1 MDTIASFNNASVYAG
16 SKPAFENVSFD
27 VKRGEKVFIM
37 GSDGSGKSS
46 ILKVLVG
53 LLNFRQGSVHVFGKN
68 INDLSRKQLVEVRKK
83 IGFVFQEG
91 ALAANL
97 TIIENLMLPLRYHS
111 VYNEDLIPNIAEELL
126 AMVGMQDYCDY
137 YPIELNIGMKKKVGI
152 ARALTMNPELVLYDD
167 PSLDMAGLARRKL
180 EEHIIWLH
188 NKLGITSIV
197 VSSNLEFAKR
207 EADKLIIM
215 NKGKLIAF
223 GTLDELGSG
232 ADEKIKNFLVTG
244 NLTKIF

>member
-1 MDTIASFNNASVYAG
+1 MNTIASFNNASVYVG
-16 SKPAFENVSFD
+16 SKPVLENISFD
-27 VKRGEKVFIM
+27 VKKGEKIFIM

-53 LLNFRQGSVHVFGKN
+53 LLNIHEGSVHVFGEN
-68 INDLSRKQLVEVRKK
+68 INELSRKHLVEVRKK

-97 TIIENLMLPLRYHS
+97 TILENLMLPLRYHS
-111 VYNEDLIPNIAEELL
+111 VYSEDLIPNIAEELL
-126 AMVGMQDYCDY
+126 AMVGMQDYCDHF
-137 YPIELNIGMKKKVGI
+137 PIELNIGMKKKVGI

-188 NKLGITSIV
+188 NKLGITSII
-197 VSSNLEFAKR
+197 VSSNLEFVKR
-207 EADKLIIM
+207 EEGKLIIM
-215 NKGKLIAF
+215 NKGKLLAF
-223 GTLDELGSG
+223 GTLDELASGS
-232 ADEKIKNFLVTG
+232 DEKIKNFLVTG

>member
-1 MDTIASFNNASVYAG
+1 MNPIASFKNVYVFFDNKT
-16 SKPAFENVSFD
+16 SLEDVSFN
-27 VKRGEKVFIM
+27 VKRGEKAFIM
-37 GSDGSGKSS
+37 GSDGSGKSTV
-46 ILKVLVG
+46 LKVIAG
-53 LLNFRQGSVHVFGKN
+53 LLNYQKGDVVVFDKN
-68 INDLSRKQLVEVRKK
+68 VNSLSTKQLVEMRKK

-97 TIIENLMLPLRYHS
+97 TILENLMLPLRYHS
-111 VYNEDLIPNIAEELL
+111 VYSKDLIPNIAEELL
-126 AMVGMQDYCDY
+126 AMVGMQDYCNY
-137 YPIELNIGMKKKVGI
+137 YPVQLNIAMKKKVGI

-188 NKLGITSIV
+188 NKLGITSII
-197 VSSNLEFAKR
+197 VSTNLEFAKR

-215 NKGKLIAF
+215 NKAKVIAF
-223 GTLDELGSG
+223 GSINELETGSN
-232 ADEKIKNFLVTG
+232 EKIKNFLITG